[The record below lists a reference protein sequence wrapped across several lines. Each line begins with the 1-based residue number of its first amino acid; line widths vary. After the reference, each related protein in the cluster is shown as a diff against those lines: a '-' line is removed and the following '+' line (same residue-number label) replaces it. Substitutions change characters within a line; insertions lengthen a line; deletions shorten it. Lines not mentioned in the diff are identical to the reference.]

1 MRQKGAA
8 TALRKEKTT
17 MDQEL
22 ISQQDWAQI
31 IALRH
36 TLHAHPELSGQE
48 RETKKR
54 LMDFIRLHTNLKVV
68 DQGDWFYALYEPAVE
83 KGKPP
88 IGFRADMDALPLPET
103 LALSY
108 GSKKE
113 KVAHKC
119 GHDGHSAVLAAL
131 SLLLEKD
138 RKIRRP
144 VYLIFQSAEEIG
156 KGGKPCA
163 DFVQQAGLDEVYAFH
178 NLSGY
183 PENAVMVRDGLTQCA
198 SKGLIIRFLG
208 KETHAGAPE
217 NGRNP
222 ALALAQMT
230 LFAGQLEKE
239 ACKAPFFTLLTIVGI
254 NLGGRNFGISPGD
267 GEISLTL
274 RADREEDLAEVENR
288 LREEALRLG
297 KQSGLALSFAESDP
311 FPATVN
317 TPRCAERVRRA
328 ARSLGLELAPMEQP
342 WRPSEDFG
350 WYLKVCPG
358 AMFYVGNGKD
368 WPTPHRPEYDFNDRI
383 LRTPVSLF
391 LKLAEE

>member
-1 MRQKGAA
+1 M
-8 TALRKEKTT
+8 E
-17 MDQEL
+17 QEIL
-22 ISQQDWAQI
+22 SQIDWHRI
-31 IALRH
+31 IQLRH
-36 TLHAHPELSGQE
+36 VLHAHPELSGQE
-48 RETKKR
+48 RETKKC
-54 LMDFIRLHTNLKVV
+54 LMDFIREYTDIKVI

-83 KGKPP
+83 NGKPP

-103 LALSY
+103 LSLSY

-119 GHDGHSAVLAAL
+119 GHDGHSAALAAL

-138 RKIRRP
+138 NRIQRP
-144 VYLIFQSAEEIG
+144 VYLIFQSAEETG
-156 KGGKPCA
+156 RGGKPCA
-163 DFVQQAGLDEVYAFH
+163 DFLQAVGMGEVYAFH

-222 ALALAQMT
+222 APALAQMT

-239 ACKAPFFTLLTIVGI
+239 ARKAPFFTLLTIVGI
-254 NLGGRNFGISPGD
+254 NLGGRDFGISPGD
-267 GEISLTL
+267 GEIAFTL

-288 LREEALRLG
+288 LREEALHLG
-297 KQSGLALSFAESDP
+297 KAYGLTLSFGESDP

-317 TPRCAERVRRA
+317 DPRCAGRVRA
-328 ARSLGLELAPMEQP
+328 AAQSLGLELAPMEKP

-358 AMFYVGNGKD
+358 AIFYVGNGKD
-368 WPTPHRPEYDFNDRI
+368 WPIPHRPEYDFNDRI